1 MAADY
6 SKPRKAR
13 PRGSCR
19 LAQLTLT
26 ATPARID
33 QSDILSLCDDNLV
46 FTRSCSKVSRLG
58 C

>member
-19 LAQLTLT
+19 PAQLTLT
-26 ATPARID
+26 ATPDQTD
-33 QSDILSLCDDNLV
+33 QSDILSLCDDNLE
-46 FTRSCSKVSRLG
+46 FTRSCSKVSRHG